1 MQIVTK
7 PTEWPSKLHRASI
20 NSFGYGG
27 ANAHAILESVDSYL
41 PWYRHSRQRRA
52 VKDPSKLYVLPF
64 SASTTQSLEARVND
78 IAERMAEGTKYD
90 LGDLCHTLADRRTK
104 LSEKGFVLATEAS
117 AKIDITVNKLV
128 TPKSVSPSLNF
139 GFVFTGQGAQWPQ
152 MGVEL
157 FARHPS
163 FVATINHLDSV
174 LQSLP
179 ESPQWMIKD
188 VLLDPASISRINQ
201 AEFSQPLCTAVQVG
215 IVKLLRVWGVR
226 PTVVVGHSSGE
237 IAAAFAAGLLTEAQ
251 SIIIAFYRGYAV
263 SQITSDGSMLAAGMG
278 PDSAEAMI
286 DDLALRNEVCV
297 ACVNSPESVTLS
309 GNSRDIDSIMVRLH
323 DRNIFAKKLAT
334 GGRGYHSVLMKEIG
348 AQYEDLVS
356 KALAVLPISTNQT
369 DRSETL
375 QPARLFS
382 SVGKDSDV
390 LATFTR
396 DNIHSLS
403 PHYWRANL
411 ESPVQFSGAV
421 KNLIASGSYHLIEIG
436 PHPALQLPIKQI
448 RSSLGLLEIN
458 LPYSAT
464 LVRGKNADVCMK
476 SLAGELYLSGHAID
490 FIAVNDTDPPDSQD
504 GSFVIH
510 DLPPYRWSYTQLLWK
525 EPRSSIELRNRTYVR
540 HELLGSEVV
549 AANGIERCWR
559 NILKTSETPWM
570 GDHLVSPRF
579 RTTVPI
585 SLLIASLVS
594 WKARS
599 CFRPQAIL
607 RWLWKLFRRS
617 SDGFRL
623 KISNHTSAF
632 AT

>member
-27 ANAHAILESVDSYL
+27 ANAHAILESVDSFL
-41 PWYRHSRQRRA
+41 PWYQHSRKHRA
-52 VKDPSKLYVLPF
+52 IKDPSKLYILPF
-64 SASTTQSLEARVND
+64 SASTNQSLKARVND
-78 IAERMAEGTKYD
+78 ISERMAEGENYD

-117 AKIDITVNKLV
+117 VKTDITLNEL
-128 TPKSVSPSLNF
+128 VSPKRASLLEF
-139 GFVFTGQGAQWPQ
+139 GFIFTGQGAQWPQ

-163 FVATINHLDSV
+163 FVATIDHLDSV

-179 ESPQWMIKD
+179 VPPPWMIKD
-188 VLLDPASISRINQ
+188 ALIDPASTSRINE
-201 AEFSQPLCTAVQVG
+201 AAFSQPLCTAVQVG
-215 IVKLLRVWGVR
+215 IVKLLHTWGVR

-251 SIIIAFYRGYAV
+251 SIIVAFYRGYAV

-278 PDSAEAMI
+278 PDSAEALI
-286 DDLALRNEVCV
+286 DNLALSDEVCV

-309 GNSRDIDSIMVRLH
+309 GSSKNIDSVMVRLH
-323 DRNIFAKKLAT
+323 DRKIFAKKLAT
-334 GGRGYHSVLMKEIG
+334 GGRAYHSVLMKEIG

-356 KALAVLPISTNQT
+356 KALAVLPMSADQT
-369 DRSETL
+369 GKAETL
-375 QPARLFS
+375 QSARLFS
-382 SVGKDSDV
+382 SVGKDGNV

-396 DNIHSLS
+396 DNSHSLS

-411 ESPVQFSGAV
+411 ENPVQFSAAV

-448 RSSLGLLEIN
+448 RSSLGLLEVD

-464 LVRGKNADVCMK
+464 LVRGRNADVCMK
-476 SLAGELYLSGHAID
+476 NLAGELYLSGHAID
-490 FIAVNDTDPPDSQD
+490 FIAVNDTAPPDSQD
-504 GSFVIH
+504 GSSVIH
-510 DLPPYRWSYTQLLWK
+510 DLPPYHWSYTQLLWK

-549 AANGIERCWR
+549 AANGIDHCWR
-559 NILKTSETPWM
+559 NILKTSETSWM

-579 RTTVPI
+579 RTKVLI
-585 SLLIASLVS
+585 SLLITCFSS
-594 WKARS
+594 WKTRS
-599 CFRPQAIL
+599 CSQPHAIS
-607 RWLWKLFRRS
+607 RWQWKLFRRS
-617 SDGFRL
+617 RDGIRL
-623 KISNHTSAF
+623 KISNHHSAF